1 MFFGSILGAS
11 FIGGHNVAMPAMLQ
25 CFGFTE
31 GESVGLATPGTVGAI
46 AGLMLYSIFLKGKPD
61 VHIHLQIITLVYL
74 FAQFYFWFSF
84 SLGYKYT
91 YFGKFFYSI
100 WNGPQIPLITD
111 ILIRYFTKIGK
122 EEYIL
127 VGTSSVGL
135 LKHLMNAVSGT
146 YVGYIMKTKTQS
158 MSWLCE
164 CTIMYAIGISF
175 FANVKI
181 EKILVDQKL
190 NIYETESEKEAIED
204 NFIKT

>member
-1 MFFGSILGAS
+1 M
-11 FIGGHNVAMPAMLQ
+11 
-25 CFGFTE
+25 
-31 GESVGLATPGTVGAI
+31 
-46 AGLMLYSIFLKGKPD
+46 
-61 VHIHLQIITLVYL
+61 

-111 ILIRYFTKIGK
+111 ILIRYFKTIGRD
-122 EEYIL
+122 EYIL

-146 YVGYIMKTKTQS
+146 FVGVAMETKTQE
-158 MSWLCE
+158 MSWICE

-175 FANVKI
+175 FADIMI
-181 EKILVDQKL
+181 EKILVKKKL
-190 NIYETESEKEAIED
+190 NIYEDESGSGDGKSEGGSSNGSSYCEVNDRKNE
-204 NFIKT
+204 FIQSGK